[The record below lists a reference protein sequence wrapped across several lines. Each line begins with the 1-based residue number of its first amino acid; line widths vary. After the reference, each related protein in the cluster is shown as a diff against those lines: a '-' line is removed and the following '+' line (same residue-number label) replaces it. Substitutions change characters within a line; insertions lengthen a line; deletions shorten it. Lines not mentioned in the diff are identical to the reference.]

1 MMVLGNAL
9 WKELYYF
16 YLFIILL
23 KMNLFIIKNNNFKQL
38 KAILDGMINGE
49 NEGKLKITITTKVK
63 FKNITKLNMFA
74 KFS

>member
-1 MMVLGNAL
+1 MVLGNAL

-63 FKNITKLNMFA
+63 FKNLTKLNMLA

>member
-9 WKELYYF
+9 WKEFYYF

-63 FKNITKLNMFA
+63 FKNLTKLNMFA

>member
-1 MMVLGNAL
+1 MVLGNAL

-63 FKNITKLNMFA
+63 FKNLTKLNMFA

>member
-63 FKNITKLNMFA
+63 FKNLTKLNMFA

>member
-1 MMVLGNAL
+1 MVLGNAL
-9 WKELYYF
+9 WKEFYYF

-63 FKNITKLNMFA
+63 FKNLTKLNMFA

>member
-1 MMVLGNAL
+1 MVLGNAL

-23 KMNLFIIKNNNFKQL
+23 KMNLFIIKNNNFIQL

-63 FKNITKLNMFA
+63 FKNLTKLNMFA

>member
-16 YLFIILL
+16 YLFVILF
-23 KMNLFIIKNNNFKQL
+23 KMSLFIIKNNNFKQL

-63 FKNITKLNMFA
+63 FKNLTKLNMFA